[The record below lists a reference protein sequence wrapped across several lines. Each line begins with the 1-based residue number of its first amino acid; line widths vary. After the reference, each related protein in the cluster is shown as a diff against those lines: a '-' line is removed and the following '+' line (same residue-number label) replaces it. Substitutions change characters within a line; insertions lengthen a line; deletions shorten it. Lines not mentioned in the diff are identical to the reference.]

1 MGPERLGQVEEL
13 YYLARHRTSEER
25 AQLLGQA
32 DPELRREVE
41 SLLAQN
47 GGEGVL
53 DRPAM
58 EVVAKLLEDSSA
70 ERLAVGAQLG
80 PYKIESSVG
89 AGGMGQ
95 VYKATDTRLGRAVA
109 IKVSS
114 QQFNARFEREA
125 RAISALNHPHIC
137 TLYDVGPDYLVMELV
152 EGPTLAE
159 RLKQGALPMESVLR
173 YGAQIAD
180 ALAAAHAQGIIHRD
194 LKPGNIMIA
203 KSGVKVLDFG
213 LAKSPQDDTI
223 TSSQVVLGS
232 PAYMAPEQRDGKH
245 CDARTDIYALGLV
258 LYEMATGKR
267 LQQDQPAKLDNL
279 PEGLDHVIQRS
290 LDTAPEQRWQS
301 AREVRAVLEWMASSK
316 VLKVTT
322 RLDNSRNKRIWVAV
336 TAIVSLI
343 IGIFAST
350 YFTRGAPDRAV
361 TRFAFAPPF
370 KTDAVDVAVSADG
383 RRIAFASTG
392 PLGSAPWLRS
402 VDSYD
407 AEQLGTELGSRPFWS
422 PDGRS
427 VGFVNGKGLQRLEA
441 SNRSGPSHTI
451 TPNAGYDPAGFA
463 WGPQGILYSPEE
475 TGAGLDLISAN
486 GGTPIVVTSL
496 NAARQDI
503 AHRFPQFLPD
513 GRHFIYWVWST
524 VEANTGIYLGSLNPK
539 ERLPD
544 GPLVRT
550 WREAQYVEPG
560 YLLFIDGTRLMAQ
573 QFDPTKLRLNGEP
586 LPLPELVGVDRF
598 LTGRASFT
606 VSPGALAYQEVVP
619 PTGSR
624 FVWRDRLGKQLRSI
638 EAPQWSFTNT
648 FSLSPDEKHV
658 VVHGEDENTLEDLW
672 VVDLERATSLRLSAI
687 HSSNMNPIWSPDGRS
702 VAFRSNRSG
711 SYDIYARQVNGSEDE
726 LLVKSSHSKI
736 PRSWSPDG
744 RFLVYEEDDPKT
756 GADIWVLPLEGDRK
770 PFPFLQTEFDEG
782 GGRLSPMPDTQGHLW
797 MAYASNETS
806 RGQAEVYL
814 RPFLPG
820 TPTGPAGSKVRVS
833 NGGGGAP
840 VWRRDGRELF
850 YAADNG
856 KLMAVDVH
864 LGETPEIGTPHQLF
878 VREFWGRGTGFQAFA
893 DGQRFLFLEPAGEP
907 PTPKINVVLNWMAEL
922 KR

>member
-1 MGPERLGQVEEL
+1 MSPERLGQVEEL
-13 YYLARHRTSEER
+13 YHLAREQPLEMR
-25 AQLLGQA
+25 AALLA
-32 DPELRREVE
+32 KVDLELRHEVE
-41 SLLAQN
+41 SLLAHD
-47 GGEGVL
+47 GGEGLL
-53 DRPAM
+53 DRPALG
-58 EVVAKLLEDSSA
+58 VAAKLLEDSSM
-70 ERLAVGAQLG
+70 ELLAVGAPLG
-80 PYKIESSVG
+80 PYRIEASIG

-95 VYKATDTRLGRAVA
+95 VYKARDTRLGRAVA

-114 QQFNARFEREA
+114 QQFNSRFEREA
-125 RAISALNHPHIC
+125 RAISSLNHPHIC
-137 TLYDVGPDYLVMELV
+137 TLFDVGPDYLVMELV

-159 RLKQGALPMESVLR
+159 RLKQSALPMESVLR

-203 KSGVKVLDFG
+203 KSGVKVMDFG

-232 PAYMAPEQRDGKH
+232 PVYMAPEQRDGKH

-258 LYEMATGKR
+258 LHEMATGKR
-267 LQQDQPAKLDNL
+267 PQQDQPASLQNL
-279 PEGLDHVIQRS
+279 PEGLTHVIQRC
-290 LDTAPEQRWQS
+290 LDMDPEQRWQS
-301 AREVRAVLEWMASSK
+301 ARDIRAELDWLGKPKAPAPIPPLVRDAGRKWIWIAAAV
-316 VLKVTT
+316 
-322 RLDNSRNKRIWVAV
+322 
-336 TAIVSLI
+336 IVGLI
-343 IGIFAST
+343 VWFFTFA
-350 YFTRGAPDRAV
+350 YFTRKAPDRAV
-361 TRFAFAPPF
+361 TRFSFAPPF
-370 KTDAVDVAVSADG
+370 KADAVDVAVSPDG
-383 RRIAFASTG
+383 KHIAFESAG
-392 PLGSAPWLRS
+392 PLASAPWLRS

-407 AEQLGTELGSRPFWS
+407 AEQLGTELAFRPFWS

-427 VGFVNGKGLQRLEA
+427 LGFLTTKGLQRLET
-441 SNRSGPSHTI
+441 SNRSGPSQTI
-451 TPNAGYDPAGFA
+451 APIAPYDLAGFA
-463 WGPQGILYSPEE
+463 WGPQGILYSPEA
-475 TGAGLDLISAN
+475 TGVGLDLISAN

-496 NAARQDI
+496 NATRRDI
-503 AHRFPQFLPD
+503 AHRFPQFLPN

-524 VEANTGIYLGSLNPK
+524 VEANTGIYLGSLNAK
-539 ERLPD
+539 EKLPE

-560 YLLFIDGTRLMAQ
+560 YLLFIQGTRLMAQ
-573 QFDPTKLRLNGEP
+573 QFDAAKLQLNGEP
-586 LPLPELVGVDRF
+586 VPLPELVGVDRA
-598 LTGRASFT
+598 LTGRASFS

-624 FVWRDRLGKQLRSI
+624 FVWRDRKGKQLRSI
-638 EAPQWSFTNT
+638 EAPQWSFSNT

-672 VVDLERATSLRLSAI
+672 VVDLERATSLRLTAI

-702 VAFRSNRSG
+702 LAFRSNRSG

-726 LLVKSSHSKI
+726 LLVKSSHNKI
-736 PRSWSPDG
+736 PTSWSPDG
-744 RFLVYEEDDPKT
+744 KFLAYDEFNPNTQSD
-756 GADIWVLPLEGDRK
+756 DIWVLPLEGDRK
-770 PFPFLQTEFDEG
+770 PFPFLKTEFGEG
-782 GGRLSPMPDTQGHLW
+782 WSVFSPVPDSQGHFW
-797 MAYASNETS
+797 VAYQSNET
-806 RGQAEVYL
+806 GQFEVYL

-833 NGGGGAP
+833 NGGGQVP
-840 VWRRDGRELF
+840 LLRRDGRELF

-864 LGETPEIGTPHQLF
+864 LGDTPEIGTPHLLF
-878 VREFWGRGTGFQAFA
+878 VREFWGRGTRFQAFA

-907 PTPKINVVLNWMAEL
+907 PTPKINVVLNWTAEL